1 MQTLWNVHPICSGS
15 NVEEGNLKL
24 TLSCLYFFFD
34 FIKSSILPPPI
45 GYLLGG
51 HVIRLFHGH
60 DEVVAIPGSDQS
72 EEEQRWETQN
82 TNIKKKHTDYQ
93 GLHTSPD
100 LKRDHPATLM
110 NEKPLRL
117 SLGGGLKMPA
127 LLCFVVGGAANTDK
141 SPTQSWGN
149 KSRRGPFCQF
159 PADVS
164 MCVCGSGGT
173 HTHTAA
179 IFTTG

>member
-1 MQTLWNVHPICSGS
+1 M
-15 NVEEGNLKL
+15 
-24 TLSCLYFFFD
+24 
-34 FIKSSILPPPI
+34 
-45 GYLLGG
+45 
-51 HVIRLFHGH
+51 IRLFHGH

-117 SLGGGLKMPA
+117 SVGGGALKMAA
-127 LLCFVVGGAANTDK
+127 LLCLSSAGL
-141 SPTQSWGN
+141 PTQISHP
-149 KSRRGPFCQF
+149 RRAGATKAVEVHSASF
-159 PADVS
+159 PQ
-164 MCVCGSGGT
+164 MRLCVCGSGGT
-173 HTHTAA
+173 HTHTPQLFLQQGDK
-179 IFTTG
+179 ITTRGRGITL